1 MSADD
6 FSERVELPGPRNR
19 YGDRLPARQPHD
31 LILAKNAVECWTHE
45 ADELAEQGD
54 WESLGDGLDRIRAL
68 RKQLS
73 DLERHVEDHVAALMP
88 DKRIVVSGLG
98 MERRTSK
105 DRRAWQSE
113 AIVRELWVQTSVDFN
128 GETVEPF
135 LHAERFREAIE
146 ECVPLTGSLGWR
158 VKALAEYGIDP
169 EDYAE
174 VTPGRTSVQT
184 WRPDDG

>member
-1 MSADD
+1 MSDLATTTSDGLHVAKQSIVWWTQTAD
-6 FSERVELPGPRNR
+6 
-19 YGDRLPARQPHD
+19 
-31 LILAKNAVECWTHE
+31 K
-45 ADELAEQGD
+45 LAEEGD

-88 DKRIVVSGLG
+88 DKRIVVPGLG

-113 AIVRELWVQTSVDFN
+113 EILTHLWMQTWVDEN
-128 GETVEPF
+128 GEITDDATHSAQF
-135 LHAERFREAIE
+135 LAAVKA
-146 ECVPLTGSLGWR
+146 CVPFTGSLGWR
-158 VKALAEYGIDP
+158 VKALAEYGIDA

-184 WRPDDG
+184 WRPGDE